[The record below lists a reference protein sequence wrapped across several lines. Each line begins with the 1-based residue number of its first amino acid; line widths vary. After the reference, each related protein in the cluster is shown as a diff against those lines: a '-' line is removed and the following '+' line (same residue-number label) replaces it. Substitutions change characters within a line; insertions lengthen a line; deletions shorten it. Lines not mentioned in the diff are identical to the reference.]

1 MKRKA
6 IILAGGS
13 GTRLHPS
20 TISVSKQ
27 LMPVFDKPMIYY
39 PLSVVMQAGID
50 EILVITTPHDQAA
63 FKTLL
68 KSGEQWGVKIS
79 YAVQPSPDGLAQA
92 LIIGE
97 TFLDGHPS
105 LLILGDNLFFGETFS
120 KTLLSAREQSSGAT
134 VFGYHVK
141 NPSRYGVVGFDA
153 QKRVVSIEE
162 KPPHPAS
169 NYAVTG
175 LYFYDKHAPAYAK
188 QVTPSKRGELEI
200 TALNQ
205 IYLSRGELQ
214 VELLGSGTTW
224 LDTGTHRS
232 LLQAAQF
239 VSVIEE
245 RQGRRI
251 CCPEVIAFENGWIDA
266 GQLEAL
272 ALPLEKSGYGKYLLR
287 VLEQAVA
294 P

>member
-50 EILVITTPHDQAA
+50 EILIITTPHDQAA
-63 FKTLL
+63 FQKLL
-68 KSGEQWGVKIS
+68 GTGEPWGIEIS

-97 TFLDGHPS
+97 EFLGGHPS
-105 LLILGDNLFFGETFS
+105 VLILGDNLFFGETFNQA
-120 KTLLSAREQSSGAT
+120 LLAAREQGDGAT

-141 NPSRYGVVGFDA
+141 NPSRYGVVGFDENK
-153 QKRVVSIEE
+153 QVVSIEE
-162 KPPHPAS
+162 KPPNPAS

-175 LYFYDKHAPAYAK
+175 LYFYDEHAPAYAK
-188 QVTPSKRGELEI
+188 QVKPSQRGELEI
-200 TALNQ
+200 TALNK
-205 IYLSRGELQ
+205 IYLDRGELQ

-266 GQLEAL
+266 AQLLAL
-272 ALPLEKSGYGKYLLR
+272 AKPLEKSGYGKYLMR
-287 VLEQAVA
+287 VLEQAS
-294 P
+294 

>member
-50 EILVITTPHDQAA
+50 DILIITTPHDQAA
-63 FKTLL
+63 FQNLL
-68 KSGEQWGVKIS
+68 KTGEQWGINIS

-97 TFLDGHPS
+97 EFLDGHPS
-105 LLILGDNLFFGETFS
+105 VLILGDNLFFGEAFNTA
-120 KTLLSAREQSSGAT
+120 LISAREQQSGAT

-141 NPSRYGVVGFDA
+141 NPSSYGVVGFD
-153 QKRVVSIEE
+153 KNKNVISIEE
-162 KPPHPAS
+162 KPDDPAS

-175 LYFYDKHAPAYAK
+175 LYFYDKHAPEYAK
-188 QVTPSKRGELEI
+188 HVKPSWRNELEI
-200 TALNQ
+200 TSLNQ
-205 IYLSRGELQ
+205 IYLERGELQ
-214 VELLGSGTTW
+214 VELLGAGTTW

-232 LLQAAQF
+232 LLHAAQF

-266 GQLEAL
+266 STLIKL
-272 ALPLEKSGYGKYLLR
+272 AKPLEKSGYGEYLMQ
-287 VLEQAVA
+287 VIAQHSC
-294 P
+294 